1 MKYDDKGRRRWIV
14 QIGKIDIDAFDAR
27 VNADAIL
34 RNEPPMTT
42 DRFCPKRFHRGL
54 GEECYIHN
62 LNFVFRR

>member
-1 MKYDDKGRRRWIV
+1 MNYDDKGRWRWIV

-42 DRFCPKRFHRGL
+42 DQFCPNASTEG
-54 GEECYIHN
+54 
-62 LNFVFRR
+62 

>member
-42 DRFCPKRFHRGL
+42 DQFCPKRFHRGL
-54 GEECYIHN
+54 DEECYLIFS
-62 LNFVFRR
+62 L